1 VKVVLPFVLV
11 ISCCALAGCGAAS
24 RGSKRPFGHS
34 LTPAQTKRAFA
45 AAGIPLRPFTW
56 SAAISALVKGPK
68 PSETLAGSHNGRAD
82 STWVY
87 VYPLVRDAIRV
98 LRVTPT
104 TIVDPSLRHL
114 RARNV
119 VVEWRGKQ
127 DPRVTTA
134 VMDLR

>member
-1 VKVVLPFVLV
+1 MKVALPFLLV
-11 ISCCALAGCGAAS
+11 ICGLALSGCGAKGRES
-24 RGSKRPFGHS
+24 HQPTVHS
-34 LTPAQTKRAFA
+34 LIPAQTKRAFA
-45 AAGIPLRPFTW
+45 AAGIPLRPFTAI
-56 SAAISALVKGPK
+56 AAVGNGPK
-68 PSETLAGSHNGRAD
+68 PSEALVGSHNGKPY
-82 STWVY
+82 STWVF
-87 VYPLVRDAIRV
+87 VYPLVKDAIRV

-127 DPRVTTA
+127 DRRVTTA